1 MNPLHELI
9 RQLPARVEFLFV
21 ISWAFGL
28 SIFSSIL
35 AVGSTPEQNQGIY
48 NNAALI
54 GVLVFELVQSV
65 VLVWFLRIRGWT
77 LEKLG
82 LTVSLRSSLL
92 GLALLVVTYGLWIGV
107 QVVASWALPAEMEAA
122 AARYP
127 SAASDISMGLVILAS
142 VVNGIFEE
150 VFVAGYVI
158 AAVTPVRGMWTA
170 INVSTGIRLL
180 YHLYQGPI
188 GILTIVP
195 MGVLFG
201 YSYARTRLLWP
212 LILAHIVMDIIGFAF
227 GASGDAA
234 GGVG

>member
-9 RQLPARVEFLFV
+9 RRLPARVEFLFV

-28 SIFSSIL
+28 SIFTSIL
-35 AVGSTPEQNQGIY
+35 SVGTTPEQNQGLY
-48 NNAALI
+48 DNTALI
-54 GVLVFELVQSV
+54 GVLIFELAQSV
-65 VLVWFLRIRGWT
+65 ILVWFLRIRGWT

-82 LTVSLRSSLL
+82 LNVNLRGTLL
-92 GLALLVVTYGLWIGV
+92 GLVLLVVTYGLWIV
-107 QVVASWALPAEMEAA
+107 MQLVANWALPAEMEAA

-127 SAASDISMGLVILAS
+127 TPADDLSMSLVILAS

-158 AAVTPVRGMWTA
+158 AALTPVRGSWTA

-188 GILTIVP
+188 GVLTIVP

-201 YSYARTRLLWP
+201 YVYARTRLLWA
-212 LILAHIVMDIIGFAF
+212 LILAHILMDIIGFAL
-227 GASGDAA
+227 GTSGNSP
-234 GGVG
+234 

>member
-1 MNPLHELI
+1 MNPLHERI
-9 RQLPARVEFLFV
+9 RQLPARIEFLFV

-28 SIFSSIL
+28 SIFTSIL
-35 AVGSTPEQNQGIY
+35 SVGTTPEQNQGLY
-48 NNAALI
+48 DNAALI
-54 GVLVFELVQSV
+54 GVLIFELTQSV
-65 VLVWFLRIRGWT
+65 ILVWFLRIRGWT

-82 LTVSLRSSLL
+82 LSVDLRGSLL
-92 GLALLVVTYGLWIGV
+92 GVALLVVTYGLWIGV
-107 QVVASWALPAEMEAA
+107 QLLAGWALPAEMEAA

-127 SAASDISMGLVILAS
+127 SPASDLSMGLVVLAS

-158 AAVTPVRGMWTA
+158 AAIAPVRGTWTA

-201 YSYARTRLLWP
+201 YVYTRTRLLWP
-212 LILAHIVMDIIGFAF
+212 LILAHILMDIIGFAF
-227 GASGDAA
+227 GTSGDSP
-234 GGVG
+234 

>member
-1 MNPLHELI
+1 MNPLHERI
-9 RQLPARVEFLFV
+9 RQLPAHIEFLFV

-28 SIFSSIL
+28 SIFTSIL
-35 AVGSTPEQNQGIY
+35 SVGATPEQNQGLY
-48 NNAALI
+48 DNAALI
-54 GVLVFELVQSV
+54 GVLIFELTQSV
-65 VLVWFLRIRGWT
+65 ILVWFLRIRGWT

-82 LTVSLRSSLL
+82 LSVNLRSSLL
-92 GLALLVVTYGLWIGV
+92 GIVLLVVTYGLWIGV
-107 QVVASWALPAEMEAA
+107 QLLAGWALPAEMEAA

-127 SAASDISMGLVILAS
+127 SAATDLSMGLVVLAS

-158 AAVTPVRGMWTA
+158 AAVAPVRGTWTA

-201 YSYARTRLLWP
+201 YVYTRTRLLWP
-212 LILAHIVMDIIGFAF
+212 LILAHILMDIIGFAF
-227 GASGDAA
+227 GASGDTP
-234 GGVG
+234 